1 MELLELYKE
10 ENRDILYSMSW
21 LNKNSIFDKSIG
33 SFQDI
38 DLFTFL
44 ENINQFDYKKDIFY
58 DDVYYILEYTQ
69 DTILYLIKNI
79 NKEIKREHRVMPIS
93 QAKEFD
99 RVSILWLS
107 RKNGRTLKE
116 KLSGGKIKAVQR
128 YSNLDTY
135 ENRIFKILLKK
146 LVLVYEERDDLE
158 EFKHLFIKI
167 RKWLKNDEAKSI
179 DEYKKIVYNNILLHH
194 KHYSKIFKS
203 YKWFN
208 SLNEKVEKYKDIY
221 PEQIRSILKFEIL
234 SQLQFKSNEYILPRT
249 LQIDYKDN
257 NFELKVKD
265 YILDLKLDETVSRIT
280 TNVLEKKLPLQLI
293 NKFSEQIIKKQLKI
307 KLDQYRVFYVE
318 NKTDEVFIDFFR
330 LFPIVKVE
338 EKIIEFPVTI
348 KQKIDNSIVNA
359 NNTKIIDLNHE
370 IYTLP
375 EVLKTFDTSIL
386 KYFLDDFIHHFKDTQ
401 LNYIVPD
408 YVNVFEFAQVKK
420 TISSYFKNNKPI
432 PKSILASLK
441 YLFKS
446 EVKRDDTLIYIQKN
460 HDNTLFVTPL
470 LIRYD
475 KKLEL
480 ITNGLYIEKHPTKK
494 FKESDDIL
502 KSLNKVFSNDIVSK
516 KMLNSFLQNGLKS
529 IKKEKIVFYKNKKI
543 ISLNQ
548 FEIVKSRHTNSSLDE
563 IKKLYKTN
571 KLFNKKSIMISDDK
585 IENLKNFEKLLQN
598 EKNGHILWREHLP
611 SLSMEIIRDGYFDEF
626 VLVDDNTEIVDKK
639 IDIQEQ
645 FTIPK
650 NTSELSFPLVFDNQK
665 IGYIADLKSKEFPF
679 KENIECKLEL
689 IYDYE
694 SEDIYQLS
702 FIPLDETF
710 PPIRVE
716 WQKEKEK
723 VFEKLIYPQYP
734 KTSVLEENIEDELL
748 KEFKDLEK
756 NVKAVKGNRFYEK
769 DYYFLKKPYSKAM
782 FSQYWQH
789 GNSILNSQNDELKQ
803 LIFSSIKEFIEL
815 KDNLPYE
822 LKNNIFLFLSY
833 LHKDLIMKE
842 KTDIFIVQEFTKKV
856 HLYGLSLGCVEM
868 NWQKTLFKNIFKEA
882 ELKQIKILN
891 IAMWRCEIVVE
902 RIDTR
907 DLDKLLK
914 FIKKELKFS
923 KNEKNIINYL
933 EFLLAS
939 LRTKSSS
946 EVLHLNKLITKDI
959 LNTLKSRSKYFVEN
973 YKLKSKI
980 NFGKIDKPDNL
991 SKMPDILYAVIYYLS
1006 NEDIENKIIIN
1017 EVSA

>member
-33 SFQDI
+33 SFKDI

-44 ENINQFDYKKDIFY
+44 ENINRYDYKKDTFY

-116 KLSGGKIKAVQR
+116 KLSNGKIKAVER
-128 YSNLDTY
+128 YSNIDTY

-146 LVLVYEERDDLE
+146 LVLIYEERCDLG
-158 EFKHLFIKI
+158 EFEHLFIKI
-167 RKWLKNDEAKSI
+167 RKWLKSDEAKSI

-208 SLNEKVEKYKDIY
+208 SLNEKVESYKDIY

-234 SQLQFKSNEYILPRT
+234 TQLQFKSKKNILPRT

-265 YILDLKLDETVSRIT
+265 YILDLQLDEIISQIT
-280 TNVLEKKLPLQLI
+280 TNVLEKKLPFQVI
-293 NKFSEQIIKKQLKI
+293 NKFSEHIINKQLKI
-307 KLDQYRVFYVE
+307 KLDEDRVFSIE

-330 LFPIVKVE
+330 LFPIAKVE
-338 EKIIEFPVTI
+338 EKIIEFPVII

-370 IYTLP
+370 FYTLP
-375 EVLKTFDTSIL
+375 EVLKTFDTNIL
-386 KYFLDDFIHHFKDTQ
+386 KYFLDDFIHYFKDTK

-408 YVNVFEFAQVKK
+408 YVNIFEFAQVKK
-420 TISSYFKNNKPI
+420 TINSYFKNNRLV
-432 PKSILASLK
+432 PKSIVSGLK
-441 YLFKS
+441 HIFDKD
-446 EVKRDDTLIYIQKN
+446 VKINDTLLYIQRN
-460 HDNTLFVTPL
+460 HNNELYVTPL
-470 LIRYD
+470 LVKYD
-475 KKLEL
+475 EKLKK
-480 ITNGLYIEKHPTKK
+480 ITNGFYIERHPTKK
-494 FKESDDIL
+494 IKNTSDEML
-502 KSLNKVFSNDIVSK
+502 NSLNKIFK
-516 KMLNSFLQNGLKS
+516 KEISEKLLNKFLQNGLKG
-529 IKKEKIVFYKNKKI
+529 IKKEHIVFYEQEKI
-543 ISLNQ
+543 IDLNEFKIPKSKYSSIEKIKTLYKSNSL
-548 FEIVKSRHTNSSLDE
+548 FSKKTLFLDDSNKE
-563 IKKLYKTN
+563 NLANFKKL
-571 KLFNKKSIMISDDK
+571 MQCESDDM
-585 IENLKNFEKLLQN
+585 N
-598 EKNGHILWREHLP
+598 LWREHLP
-611 SLSMEIIRDGYFDEF
+611 NLSMEIIRNGYFDEF
-626 VLVDDNTEIVDKK
+626 SLVNEKTEIIDKR
-639 IDIQEQ
+639 INISDT

-650 NTSELSFPLVFDNQK
+650 STDELSFPLIFDNEK
-665 IGYIADLKSKEFPF
+665 IGYIAYLKSKEFPF
-679 KENIECKLEL
+679 SENVECKLEL

-694 SEDIYQLS
+694 REDIYQLG
-702 FIPLDETF
+702 FMPLDEKF
-710 PPIRVE
+710 PTIRVE

-734 KTSVLEENIEDELL
+734 KMAILEENIEDNIVKELNRLLLRLELIEKGRGNENQYPFL
-748 KEFKDLEK
+748 KEGYK
-756 NVKAVKGNRFYEK
+756 KA
-769 DYYFLKKPYSKAM
+769 L
-782 FSQYWQH
+782 FSRYWQN
-789 GNSILNSQNDELKQ
+789 GNSVMNSDNIELKQ
-803 LIFSSIKEFIEL
+803 LIFEVVTIFSNIKDDLPEEL
-815 KDNLPYE
+815 KS
-822 LKNNIFLFLSY
+822 NIFLFLSY

-868 NWQKTLFKNIFKEA
+868 NWQKFLFKNIFKEA

>member
-33 SFQDI
+33 SFQNI

-44 ENINQFDYKKDIFY
+44 ENVNQFDYKKDTFY

-116 KLSGGKIKAVQR
+116 KLSSGKIKAVQR

-158 EFKHLFIKI
+158 EFEHLFIKI
-167 RKWLKNDEAKSI
+167 RKWLKSDDAKSI

-234 SQLQFKSNEYILPRT
+234 ARLQFKSKKYILPRT

-257 NFELKVKD
+257 NFELKVED
-265 YILDLKLDETVSRIT
+265 YILDLKLDDTVSKIT
-280 TNVLEKKLPLQLI
+280 TNVLEKELPFQFI
-293 NKFSEQIIKKQLKI
+293 NKFSEQIIEKQLKI
-307 KLDQYRVFYVE
+307 KLDQDRNFYAE
-318 NKTDEVFIDFFR
+318 NKTNEVFIDFFR
-330 LFPIVKVE
+330 LFPIAKVE

-348 KQKIDNSIVNA
+348 KQKIDNSMVNA
-359 NNTKIIDLNHE
+359 NNTKIIDLNTE
-370 IYTLP
+370 IHTLP
-375 EVLKTFDTSIL
+375 EVLKTFDTNIL
-386 KYFLDDFIHHFKDTQ
+386 KYFLDDFTHYFKEAQ

-420 TISSYFKNNKPI
+420 TINSYFKNNKPI
-432 PKSILASLK
+432 PKSILAGLK
-441 YLFKS
+441 YIFNNK
-446 EVKRDDTLIYIQKN
+446 VKRDDTLIYIQKN

-475 KKLEL
+475 EKLES

-502 KSLNKVFSNDIVSK
+502 KSLNKIFSDEVSNE
-516 KMLNSFLQNGLKS
+516 MLNNFLQNGLKV
-529 IKKEKIVFYKNKKI
+529 IKKEKIVFYKDEKI

-548 FEIVKSRHTNSSLDE
+548 FEIVKSRHNNSSLLE

-571 KLFNKKSIMISDDK
+571 KLFKKKSIMISDDK

-639 IDIQEQ
+639 IDIQKQ
-645 FTIPK
+645 FIIPK

-694 SEDIYQLS
+694 SEEIYKLS
-702 FIPLDETF
+702 FIPLDETL

-723 VFEKLIYPQYP
+723 VFENLIYPQYP
-734 KTSVLEENIEDELL
+734 KNSVLEDNIEDELL

-756 NVKAVKGNRFYEK
+756 NFKAVKGNRFYEK
-769 DYYFLKKPYSKAM
+769 GHYFLKKPYSKAM

-789 GNSILNSQNDELKQ
+789 GNTILNSQDDELKQ
-803 LIFSSIKEFIEL
+803 LIFYSIDEFIKL
-815 KDNLPYE
+815 KDRLPKE

-833 LHKDLIMKE
+833 LHKDLVLKE

-856 HLYGLSLGCVEM
+856 HLYGLSLGCVET
-868 NWQKTLFKNIFKEA
+868 NWQKILFKNIFKEA

-891 IAMWRCEIVVE
+891 IALWRCKTVVE
-902 RIDTR
+902 QIVTK
-907 DLDKLLK
+907 DLVKLLK
-914 FIKKELKFS
+914 FIEKELKFS
-923 KNEKNIINYL
+923 KNEKNIVNYL

-939 LRTKSSS
+939 LRTKSSN
-946 EVLHLNKLITKDI
+946 EVLHPNKLITKDI

-973 YKLKSKI
+973 YALKSKI
-980 NFGKIDKPDNL
+980 NFGRIDKPDNL

>member
-10 ENRDILYSMSW
+10 ENKDILYSMSW

-44 ENINQFDYKKDIFY
+44 ENVNKFDYKEDTFY

-135 ENRIFKILLKK
+135 ENRVFKILLKK

-158 EFKHLFIKI
+158 EFEHLFIKI
-167 RKWLKNDEAKSI
+167 RKWLKSDDAKSI

-203 YKWFN
+203 YKWLN
-208 SLNEKVEKYKDIY
+208 RLNEKVKAYTNIF
-221 PEQIRSILKFEIL
+221 PEQIRIIVKFEIL
-234 SQLQFKSNEYILPRT
+234 SQLQFLTSEYILPRNMK
-249 LQIDYKDN
+249 IDFTNYK
-257 NFELKVKD
+257 
-265 YILDLKLDETVSRIT
+265 I
-280 TNVLEKKLPLQLI
+280 VLENPTIYLKIDDVVSKINKQVIRSKLPFPSI
-293 NKFSEQIIKKQLKI
+293 KKFGKYIIENELKKQLNQDRI
-307 KLDQYRVFYVE
+307 LILE
-318 NKTDEVFIDFFR
+318 ETIDEVFIDFFR
-330 LFPIVKVE
+330 LFPIAKIE
-338 EKIIEFPVTI
+338 EKIIAFPITI
-348 KQKIDNSIVNA
+348 KQKIDDSIVNA
-359 NNTKIIDLNHE
+359 NNTKIIDLNHKF
-370 IYTLP
+370 YTLP
-375 EVLKTFDTSIL
+375 EVLKTFDTNIL
-386 KYFLDDFIHHFKDTQ
+386 KYFLDDFTHYFKDTQ
-401 LNYIVPD
+401 LNYIIPD
-408 YVNVFEFAQVKK
+408 YVNVFEFSQVKK
-420 TISSYFKNNKPI
+420 TINSYFKNNKPI

-441 YLFKS
+441 YLLKS
-446 EVKRDDTLIYIQKN
+446 EVKRNDTLIYIQKN

-475 KKLEL
+475 QKLES

-502 KSLNKVFSNDIVSK
+502 KSLNKVFFDDVVSK
-516 KMLNSFLQNGLKS
+516 KMLNSFLQNGLKA
-529 IKKEKIVFYKNKKI
+529 IKKEKIVFYRDEKN

-548 FEIVKSRHTNSSLDE
+548 FEILNSRHNNSSLDE

-571 KLFNKKSIMISDDK
+571 KLFKKKSIMISDDK

-650 NTSELSFPLVFDNQK
+650 NTNELSFPLVFDNQK
-665 IGYIADLKSKEFPF
+665 IGYIADLKSKKFPF

-689 IYDYE
+689 IYNYE

-710 PPIRVE
+710 PVIRVA

-734 KTSVLEENIEDELL
+734 TNSVLENNIEDELL

-756 NVKAVKGNRFYEK
+756 NFKAVKGNRFYEK
-769 DYYFLKKPYSKAM
+769 GFYFLKKPYSKAM

-803 LIFSSIKEFIEL
+803 LILYSIDEFIKL
-815 KDNLPYE
+815 KDRLPKE

-833 LHKDLIMKE
+833 LHKDLVLKE

-856 HLYGLSLGCVEM
+856 HLHGLSLGCIET
-868 NWQKTLFKNIFKEA
+868 NWQKTLFKNIFKES

-891 IAMWRCEIVVE
+891 IALWRCKTVVE
-902 RIDTR
+902 KIVIK
-907 DLDKLLK
+907 DLLKLLK
-914 FIKKELKFS
+914 FIEKKLKFS
-923 KNEKNIINYL
+923 RNEKNIVNYL

-939 LRTKSSS
+939 LRTKSSN
-946 EVLHLNKLITKDI
+946 EVLHPNKLITKDI

-973 YKLKSKI
+973 YELKSKI
-980 NFGKIDKPDNL
+980 NFGQIDKPDNL
-991 SKMPDILYAVIYYLS
+991 SKMPDILYAVIYYLA